1 MCLSR
6 RASRPPCGYLDEP
19 LVGELPHVDLSLLR
33 QAVISTADEV
43 QRLSR
48 QASHP
53 DARDLADR
61 GSDHAIQFS
70 RLDHRDHR
78 QRGRVLQAQV
88 DAGMIASELAE
99 IGSERHQMLSGERDA
114 EAQCADEHVTGV
126 VYGLF
131 RLRSAGQGPASR
143 AHQSLAGRG
152 EPDGPGSADVEGR
165 AEFAFEGLERV
176 RQA

>member
-1 MCLSR
+1 LSQ
-6 RASRPPCGYLDEP
+6 
-19 LVGELPHVDLSLLR
+19 VDLCLR
-33 QAVISTADEV
+33 CQPVVSTADEV

-78 QRGRVLQAQV
+78 QPGGVLQAQV

-114 EAQCADEHVTGV
+114 DAQSADEHITGV

-143 AHQSLAGRG
+143 AHQSLASRG
-152 EPDGPGSADVEGR
+152 ESDGPGSADVEGR
-165 AEFAFEGLERV
+165 TEFAFEGLERV
-176 RQA
+176 R